1 MLLHKKKRDTSTYLF
16 SNKDLVRLYVPLII
30 EQMLAMLVGLADSI
44 MVSSVGEAAV
54 SGVSLVDSCFQLIIN
69 LFAAL
74 ATGGAVTVGQYL
86 GQKNK
91 EKAGEAAT
99 QLVWFSMILS
109 LGVMAL
115 MYAGKGLILNHVFGQ
130 IEADVYG
137 HADTYMMI
145 VNASI
150 PFLALY
156 NAGAAIFRSIGNSN
170 ISMRVSLIMNGIN
183 VVGNAIL
190 IYVCKCGTEGVAI
203 PTLVS
208 RLAAAVIMII
218 LLIPKKSA
226 QAKQD
231 STRIYIK
238 KSLHYRANWHMLKS
252 ILLVGIPNGLENS
265 MFQLGKILVL
275 SLVSTFGT
283 YAIAANAVGNM
294 IAGFQ
299 LMAGMAAS
307 LAMVTVV
314 SRCVG
319 AGDYEQAKYYTIK
332 VLVMA
337 YMCIIVTVLF
347 TFAVLPL
354 VMKAYGLSYE
364 AQSAAEKI
372 LMLHG
377 IAASTIWP
385 VAFTLPCTFR
395 AAGDVKYSMIVS
407 ICTMWI
413 CRIVFSYVLGKY
425 MGMGVFGVWVAMIM
439 DQFVRGVLFIRRYL
453 SGRWIGKKVI

>member
-1 MLLHKKKRDTSTYLF
+1 
-16 SNKDLVRLYVPLII
+16 
-30 EQMLAMLVGLADSI
+30 
-44 MVSSVGEAAV
+44 
-54 SGVSLVDSCFQLIIN
+54 
-69 LFAAL
+69 
-74 ATGGAVTVGQYL
+74 
-86 GQKNK
+86 
-91 EKAGEAAT
+91 
-99 QLVWFSMILS
+99 
-109 LGVMAL
+109 
-115 MYAGKGLILNHVFGQ
+115 
-130 IEADVYG
+130 
-137 HADTYMMI
+137 
-145 VNASI
+145 
-150 PFLALY
+150 
-156 NAGAAIFRSIGNSN
+156 
-170 ISMRVSLIMNGIN
+170 
-183 VVGNAIL
+183 
-190 IYVCKCGTEGVAI
+190 
-203 PTLVS
+203 
-208 RLAAAVIMII
+208 
-218 LLIPKKSA
+218 
-226 QAKQD
+226 
-231 STRIYIK
+231 
-238 KSLHYRANWHMLKS
+238 
-252 ILLVGIPNGLENS
+252 

-283 YAIAANAVGNM
+283 YAIAANAVGNV

-319 AGDYEQAKYYTIK
+319 AGDYEQAKCYTIK
-332 VLVMA
+332 VLTMA
-337 YMCIIVTVLF
+337 YICIIVTVLF

>member
-1 MLLHKKKRDTSTYLF
+1 MVMHRRKRNTSTYLF
-16 SNKDLVRLYVPLII
+16 SNKDLVALYVPLII

-54 SGVSLVDSCFQLIIN
+54 SGVSLVDCCFQLIIN

-283 YAIAANAVGNM
+283 YAIAANAVGNV

-299 LMAGMAAS
+299 LMAGMADS

>member
-1 MLLHKKKRDTSTYLF
+1 MVRAYL
-16 SNKDLVRLYVPLII
+16 KIRPDW
-30 EQMLAMLVGLADSI
+30 AMIRRILGI
-44 MVSSVGEAAV
+44 GIP
-54 SGVSLVDSCFQLIIN
+54 SGV
-69 LFAAL
+69 
-74 ATGGAVTVGQYL
+74 
-86 GQKNK
+86 
-91 EKAGEAAT
+91 
-99 QLVWFSMILS
+99 
-109 LGVMAL
+109 
-115 MYAGKGLILNHVFGQ
+115 
-130 IEADVYG
+130 
-137 HADTYMMI
+137 
-145 VNASI
+145 
-150 PFLALY
+150 
-156 NAGAAIFRSIGNSN
+156 
-170 ISMRVSLIMNGIN
+170 
-183 VVGNAIL
+183 
-190 IYVCKCGTEGVAI
+190 
-203 PTLVS
+203 
-208 RLAAAVIMII
+208 
-218 LLIPKKSA
+218 
-226 QAKQD
+226 
-231 STRIYIK
+231 
-238 KSLHYRANWHMLKS
+238 
-252 ILLVGIPNGLENS
+252 ENS

-283 YAIAANAVGNM
+283 YAIAANAVGNV

-332 VLVMA
+332 VLTMA
-337 YMCIIVTVLF
+337 YICIIVTVLF

-364 AQSAAEKI
+364 AKSAAEKI

-385 VAFTLPCTFR
+385 VAFTLPCTFP